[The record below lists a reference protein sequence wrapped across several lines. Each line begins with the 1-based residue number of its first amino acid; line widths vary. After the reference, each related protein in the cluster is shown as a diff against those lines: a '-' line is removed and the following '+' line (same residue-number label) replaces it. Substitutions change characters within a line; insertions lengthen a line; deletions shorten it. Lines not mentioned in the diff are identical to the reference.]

1 MRKIILN
8 LAITLIFVSGFAV
21 QNSNK
26 DNGKIESQKHNNLL
40 HNENKTFISLDEA
53 EQIAINYFSLNKKD
67 INFTKRETD
76 FDDGIYSYEFEFK
89 VGRSEYEITVDSE
102 SGIILESDIDKN
114 KS

>member
-8 LAITLIFVSGFAV
+8 LAITLIFVSGCAV

-67 INFTKRETD
+67 LPNRQVLRQFPLN
-76 FDDGIYSYEFEFK
+76 
-89 VGRSEYEITVDSE
+89 E
-102 SGIILESDIDKN
+102 SKLLQHSPYLVR
-114 KS
+114 